1 MNRFV
6 VLLIRHFYDWET
18 SVSWRGAGMQNQ
30 IVYIRPLRL
39 GKHSLSFFFFSRG
52 NFQIQ
57 WKTLRVKRRN
67 NNKLHEKKKLINIT
81 QIKLRWLR
89 GSVRHIRSCFTMCI
103 WALWILAKIVVNV
116 FSFQLILNNNLHRLW
131 NCSAP
136 WSIQNLGCALMAT
149 WYVFFDH
156 TKKNILEFK
165 FSKCVPRL
173 FCYTLFFL
181 SAKIKY

>member
-1 MNRFV
+1 MKRCRYAKPNCIYKTTSIGET
-6 VLLIRHFYDWET
+6 LI
-18 SVSWRGAGMQNQ
+18 
-30 IVYIRPLRL
+30 IL
-39 GKHSLSFFFFSRG
+39 FFSSLAEISKYNG
-52 NFQIQ
+52 
-57 WKTLRVKRRN
+57 KRWGWRDGTITSYM
-67 NNKLHEKKKLINIT
+67 KKKKLINIT

-116 FSFQLILNNNLHRLW
+116 FSFQLILNNNLHRLR

-136 WSIQNLGCALMAT
+136 WSIQNLGFALMAT

-156 TKKNILEFK
+156 TKKKILEFK